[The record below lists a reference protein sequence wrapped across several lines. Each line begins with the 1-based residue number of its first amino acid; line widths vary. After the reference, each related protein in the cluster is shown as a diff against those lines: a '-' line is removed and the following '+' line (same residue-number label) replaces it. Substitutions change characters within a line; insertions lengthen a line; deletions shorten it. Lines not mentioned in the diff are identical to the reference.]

1 MTKAGSIFRIDYLLL
16 GIIFSS
22 YFLLQLPSLSN
33 PAWEVFDSWRQTDTY
48 SIALNY
54 LQYDMDPLAPQFNYD
69 GSSDIYVQLELQIM
83 PYASALC
90 FKLFGFASPII
101 PRMISLLFYFG
112 SAVFLYKIMRKF
124 TGLRPAIASVLIYLF
139 TPISLIY
146 SRAIMPEACAC
157 FFYLGAVF
165 FLLKWYMDED
175 QKAIWISAVFTAFAI
190 MEKLPCA
197 FVGLMIITAFIWK
210 LKSKC
215 LKSKEFYGYGLISLG
230 LPAIYYVYASSKATV
245 KYVDGIAS
253 KHIFTEEILSI
264 FSKEALSFFRTN
276 LPAYFGIAVLIGAF
290 LGFFLCFTEGR
301 KPLAAWTFAF
311 IAEFA
316 AIVAV
321 IRLGYY
327 MIFMTP
333 ILAGLCGVLLEDMFK
348 WKKQLSVICFLL
360 IFLSTS
366 YNGITQWN
374 DKVRE
379 NTDVTKVASCIERV
393 TEKTDVIA
401 VSSLSPAY
409 LNAANRHGYRA
420 NLMYYDDIPKGAKG
434 ETDYFIQNN
443 VSYFVVP
450 FDSVY
455 NDTAGEYLS
464 YLNAAFPVVFQNDRC
479 TIFKLKE
486 K

>member
-1 MTKAGSIFRIDYLLL
+1 
-16 GIIFSS
+16 
-22 YFLLQLPSLSN
+22 
-33 PAWEVFDSWRQTDTY
+33 
-48 SIALNY
+48 
-54 LQYDMDPLAPQFNYD
+54 MDPLAPQFNYD
-69 GSSDIYVQLELQIM
+69 GRSDVYVQLELQIM

-90 FKLFGFASPII
+90 FKLFGFVSPVI

-112 SAVFLYKIMRKF
+112 SALFLYKIMRKF
-124 TGLRPAIASVLIYLF
+124 VSLQPALASVLLYLF
-139 TPISLIY
+139 MPISLIY

-165 FLLKWYMDED
+165 FLLDWYMDED
-175 QKAIWISAVFTAFAI
+175 RKAIWISAAFTAFAI
-190 MEKLPCA
+190 MEKLPCV
-197 FVGLMIITAFIWK
+197 FVGLLIIAVFIWK

-230 LPAIYYVYASSKATV
+230 LPAIYYAYASSKATV
-245 KYVDGIAS
+245 KYVNGIAS
-253 KHIFTEEILSI
+253 KHIFTDEILSI
-264 FSKEALSFFRTN
+264 FSKDALAFFRTN
-276 LPAYFGIAVLIGAF
+276 LPVYFGIAILIGAF
-290 LGFFLCFTEGR
+290 LGIFLCFAEDR

-316 AIVAV
+316 VIVAV

-333 ILAGLCGVLLEDMFK
+333 ILAGLCGILLEDIFK
-348 WKKQLSVICFLL
+348 RKKQLSVICFLL
-360 IFLSTS
+360 IFIYTS
-366 YNGITQWN
+366 YCGIKLWN
-374 DKVRE
+374 SKVRE
-379 NTDVTKVASCIERV
+379 NIDVTKVASCIESV

-420 NLMYYDDIPKGAKG
+420 NLMYYDDIPKGAKV

-450 FDSVY
+450 FNSVY

-464 YLNAAFPVVFQNDRC
+464 YLKAAFPVVFQNDYC
-479 TIFKLKE
+479 TIFKLK